1 MNTKQYYVYI
11 VGNERPTLYIGVT
24 NDLIRR
30 VYEHKNGL
38 VEGFTKEYELKR
50 LLFFEV
56 HSEIKEAITR
66 EKQIKKWNRQ
76 WKLNLIKKTNPE
88 FKDLYEEI
96 TK

>member
-1 MNTKQYYVYI
+1 M
-11 VGNERPTLYIGVT
+11 GNERPTLYIGVT

-30 VYEHKNGL
+30 VYEHKNGFI
-38 VEGFTKEYELKR
+38 EGFTKEYELKR

-56 HSEIKEAITR
+56 HSEIIEAITR

-88 FKDLYEEI
+88 FRDLYDEI
-96 TK
+96 AK

>member
-1 MNTKQYYVYI
+1 M
-11 VGNERPTLYIGVT
+11 GNERPTLYIGVT

-38 VEGFTKEYELKR
+38 VKGFTKEYDLKR
-50 LLFFEV
+50 LLYLEM
-56 HSEIKEAITR
+56 HSEILEAITR

-88 FKDLYEEI
+88 FKDLYDEI